1 MSLKSWFILSCV
13 KMLSFSMHSYFS
25 YKLHFFSQNVKMAIL
40 FKTYRNFLL
49 LATESV
55 LVFTSSLCHVHLKCS
70 LFLKRVK
77 RMDIILHCLTIQ
89 SSVKSWQAD
98 SGLI

>member
-1 MSLKSWFILSCV
+1 
-13 KMLSFSMHSYFS
+13 
-25 YKLHFFSQNVKMAIL
+25 MAIL

-98 SGLI
+98 SGLIWSSIAMDWSLIVTAVSEQERD